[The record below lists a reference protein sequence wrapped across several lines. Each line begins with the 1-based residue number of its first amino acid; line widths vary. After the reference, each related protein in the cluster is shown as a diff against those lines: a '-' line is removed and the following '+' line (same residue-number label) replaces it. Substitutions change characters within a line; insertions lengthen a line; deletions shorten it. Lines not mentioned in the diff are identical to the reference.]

1 MGTISRGPGVS
12 LIHGGDFG
20 VGARG
25 ISNPPR
31 GISAIE
37 VEFRFFTNLKSA
49 SSQHYTFP
57 AAVLIGDYKE
67 EVSVVFY
74 GELIICIG
82 NASNTNNMVEV
93 NPNGSIDW
101 KVADLSVIVSAPA
114 GSVPLNQP
122 TDIVV
127 ERIGSAGTIKVNGA
141 TVFSGT
147 VITSTCTVSS
157 IGESG
162 GVLFSDGIISNVII
176 TDAGT
181 VVRDYPIDE
190 DWVSNLILNDSS
202 VSAQNGL
209 AVNITSDDARLLPT
223 VG

>member
-1 MGTISRGPGVS
+1 MGTISRGQGLS

-25 ISNPPR
+25 VSNPPR

-37 VEFRFFTNLKSA
+37 VEFRFFTNLKST

-57 AAVLIGDYKE
+57 AAVLTGDYKE

-82 NASNTNNMVEV
+82 NASNTNNRVEV
-93 NPNGSIDW
+93 NPDGSIDW
-101 KVADLSVIVSAPA
+101 KVADLSLIVSAPV

-122 TDIVV
+122 TDIIV
-127 ERIGSAGTIKVNGA
+127 ERIGNAGTIKVNGA

-157 IGESG
+157 IGETG

-181 VVRDYPIDE
+181 VVRDYPINE
-190 DWVSNLILNDSS
+190 DWVSNLILNDNS
-202 VSAQNGL
+202 VSAQDGL